1 MRKFFFFLI
10 LVIGPGIGLL
20 ISIVSNDEWGVAV
33 VMMGLGLMVAAPVAA
48 MLTGIGRSG
57 GGAGGEWGSGGS
69 GTSGSLF
76 KGDAPLRRWDR

>member
-10 LVIGPGIGLL
+10 LAIGAGIGLL
-20 ISIVSNDEWGVAV
+20 ISIASSDEWGVAV

-57 GGAGGEWGSGGS
+57 GGSGGEWGSGGS